1 MIQERTG
8 LGPRYGYEVLLDL
21 ARPWVIA
28 VPAISARGEIGDRLS
43 RGGDPGGVVWGL
55 PRGGRLARSAAA

>member
-28 VPAISARGEIGDRLS
+28 VPAISARGEIGDRHFPAGEPESVDCRLS
-43 RGGDPGGVVWGL
+43 RA
-55 PRGGRLARSAAA
+55 GRLVLDAEA